1 MKKLKL
7 RGKELL
13 KIGFQEGEIIS
24 LIINTVSKNFKR
36 AEKAE
41 VLKLLEDLLKNP
53 SGYKNDPRLRVIVQ
67 RLKEPDKEKKHTGIR
82 TPSVHLEHRVKDYV
96 IFGLEN
102 IEREALEQM
111 ESAMRLPITLK
122 GALMA
127 DAHSGYGLPIG
138 GVVATTNAV
147 IPFGVGMDI
156 GCRMCLSVYNI
167 NPSVIGEKKGDLK
180 DILLKNTRFGKKE
193 YFHEKK
199 EHEIMD
205 RKEFSRF
212 KYLKSL
218 KDKVYEQLGT
228 SGSGNHFVEFGIA
241 ELKENNDFK
250 LAGGKYMAVLS
261 HSGSRNFGAN
271 VAQHYTGIA
280 KSICKLPKGAVNL
293 AWLDLDTEEGDEYWN
308 AMMLAGDYARAN
320 HQIIH
325 QKISGALGENPVLT
339 IENHHNFAW
348 KEKLEDGSDVV
359 VHRKGATPAHI
370 NVYGVIPGSMTL
382 PAFIVKGKGNLQS
395 VCSASHGAGR
405 QLSRSRAKQQF
416 TEKMLRGVLNKAGV
430 ELIGGGTD
438 EAPMAYKDIYRVME
452 YQKDLV
458 EVVGKFHPK
467 IVRMSTD

>member
-7 RGKELL
+7 HGKELL
-13 KIGFQEGEIIS
+13 KIGFQEGKIIS
-24 LIINTVSKNFKR
+24 LIINTISKSFKR
-36 AEKAE
+36 TDKAK

-53 SGYKNDPRLRVIVQ
+53 SEYRNDPRLSSIVQ
-67 RLKEPDKEKKHTGIR
+67 RLEEPDKEKKQPGIK
-82 TPSVHLEHRVKDYV
+82 TPAIHLAQSVKDYV
-96 IFGLEN
+96 IYGRES
-102 IEREALEQM
+102 IEREALDQM
-111 ESAMRLPITLK
+111 ESAMRLPITMK

-138 GVVATTNAV
+138 GVVATINAV

-167 NPSVIGEKKGDLK
+167 NPLVISEKKGDLK

-193 YFHEKK
+193 YFHERK

-205 RKEFSRF
+205 RREFSQF

-228 SGSGNHFVEFGIA
+228 SGGGNHFVEFGIV
-241 ELKENNDFK
+241 ELKDSNDFK
-250 LAGGKYMAVLS
+250 LEGGKYMAVLS

-271 VAQHYTGIA
+271 IAQHYTRIA
-280 KSICKLPKGAVNL
+280 KSICQLPKGAVNL
-293 AWLDLDTEEGDEYWN
+293 AWLDMDTEEGYEYWN
-308 AMMLAGDYARAN
+308 AMTLAGDYARAN

-325 QKISGALGENPVLT
+325 QKISGVLGENPAFT

-348 KEKLEDGSDVV
+348 KEKLEDGNEVV
-359 VHRKGATPAHI
+359 VHRKGATPAHLNI
-370 NVYGVIPGSMTL
+370 YGVIPGSMTM
-382 PAFIVKGKGNLQS
+382 PAFIIKGKGNQLS
-395 VCSASHGAGR
+395 IHSASHGAGR
-405 QLSRSRAKQQF
+405 QLSRSKAKQQF
-416 TEKMLRGVLNKAGV
+416 SEKLLRGVLSKAGV

-438 EAPMAYKDIYRVME
+438 EAPMAYKDIYKVME

-458 EVVGKFHPK
+458 EVVGMFYPK
-467 IVRMSTD
+467 IVRMSSD